1 MKRYIKDT
9 YTYITEYSSLSEFII
24 DINAL
29 PNNRFFTDRHSSQR
43 IEKEGRNW
51 YGTTDYQQATYML
64 THGWDSAAQK
74 MATKVK
80 MNQSVAAVSRSS
92 KPAYGVVGSQASVP
106 RYLQGI
112 PTNMISRQTTYSKQ
126 KVVTITKGISYNSGW
141 TPSQILEE
149 CIKALQIIQSME
161 NGGQRVRLNVML
173 AVSCES
179 NRKYNHICKICLKQP
194 DERLNIS
201 KMSFAL
207 AHPSMLRR
215 FFLKWIEVDPF
226 AEHDVGDVYGIPAT
240 PAIKEKAM
248 DDNEYYIPE
257 RIENMNALI
266 EQFSRGEKKPVNH
279 Y

>member
-9 YTYITEYSSLSEFII
+9 YTYITEYSSLSEFIT

-43 IEKEGRNW
+43 KEREGGDF
-51 YGTTDYQQATYML
+51 YGTVDYQQATYML
-64 THGWDSAAQK
+64 THGWDSAAKK
-74 MATKVK
+74 MADKVK
-80 MNQSVAAVSRSS
+80 MTNSVAAVSRSS

-112 PTNMISRQTTYSKQ
+112 PTNMVSRQTTYTKQ
-126 KVVTITKGISYNSGW
+126 KTVTITKGISYSCNW
-141 TPSQILEE
+141 TTNQILNE

-161 NGGQRVRLNVML
+161 NGGQRVRLNVMV
-173 AVSCES
+173 AVDCSYNS
-179 NRKYNHICKICLKQP
+179 KYKHICKVCVKQP

-226 AEHDVGDVYGIPAT
+226 AEHDTGDNYGIPT
-240 PAIKEKAM
+240 DMDTKNRAM
-248 DDNEYYIPE
+248 AESEYYIPE
-257 RIENMNALI
+257 KIDNMDALI
-266 EQFSRGEKKPVNH
+266 AEFSKGSRR
-279 Y
+279 